1 MTLPSGTRLGP
12 YEITAFIG
20 AGAMGEV
27 YRARDARLGREVA
40 VKVLSHALAGDD
52 ASIARFEREAR
63 AVAALN
69 HPNIIALFDVG
80 REGTTSYVVTEL
92 LDGVTLRERLE
103 AGALSVRRAIDFGRQ
118 IALALASAHE
128 RGIVHRDLKPDNIV
142 VTAGGR
148 IKVLDFGLAHMS
160 PSGAPPAESVETH
173 VGSSP
178 GAVLGTL
185 GYMAPEQA
193 RAQKADHRADLFAL
207 GVILYEMLSGRRAFT
222 RETPADTIAAL
233 LHEEPPPPPA
243 LLEHAAPRLESI
255 VRRCLEKS
263 RDERFQS
270 AGDLAFALAL
280 AESDPDANDAAAA
293 PRSRRVP
300 VLAATVVAGLATAG
314 ALIALALPRG
324 TAEPASLVRFGIE
337 ASMTWSD
344 AASISPDGQHV
355 VYTSGS
361 VSGRR
366 FWIRRLDS
374 LTSLPLADTQ
384 EAVPLFFWSPDGRR
398 LGYRTGNMLIVRD
411 VPDGEKR
418 AIVELSGPPQGVAW
432 NERDQLVIALASGLY
447 TMPASGGEPRL
458 IMRTSPD
465 QEVWRG
471 GMPSF
476 LPGGDRFLFTVL
488 RNGSGEQA
496 LETRVG
502 TLDGRE
508 LATIARGITGAT
520 YADGYLIFGA
530 GSSLYAQPF
539 DPDELKLHGER
550 TQLAQSVSQDWRTGR
565 VIAAVSSTGTLV
577 FRGAPQTD
585 SEFTLVDRA
594 GRRLRTIGAPG
605 PYTNFSLSPDDER
618 IVATRRDV
626 LTGRNSLW
634 LIDTVRGVTSLI
646 TDAHDTND
654 ADDPTWAPDGQ
665 TVAYRFGPSIVMR
678 PANGGTARAVV
689 TAEAYPDDVSPDGR
703 YLLYGQ
709 PIGNGFQQ
717 WAVDLREPGAP
728 PQPLVQGITL
738 ADEARFSPNGRWI
751 AYHANET
758 GTAEVYVMP
767 FPRSAQKWQV
777 SHNGGVQPRW
787 SRDGSELFYLDRDG
801 QLMSVP
807 MPQSDPRR
815 AAAPHVLHRT
825 GLQPSDAID
834 QYAVMAGGF
843 LMRSPRAG
851 ASEESAVQVIVNWK
865 PR

>member
-1 MTLPSGTRLGP
+1 MRLTAGTLLGP
-12 YEITAFIG
+12 YEIAAFIG

-27 YRARDARLGREVA
+27 YRARDGRLGRDVA
-40 VKVLSHALAGDD
+40 VKVLSPALAGDD

-69 HPNIIALFDVG
+69 HPNIIALYDVG

-103 AGALSVRRAIDFGRQ
+103 AGPLPVRKAVDFGCQ

-128 RGIVHRDLKPDNIV
+128 RDIVHRDLKPENIV

-148 IKVLDFGLAHMS
+148 IKVLDFGLAHMA
-160 PSGAPPAESVETH
+160 PGAGRSADTDETH
-173 VGSSP
+173 AGSSP

-222 RETPADTIAAL
+222 RETPADTLAAL
-233 LHEEPPPPPA
+233 LHEEPPPLAAP
-243 LLEHAAPRLESI
+243 LEHAAPRVESI

-270 AGDLAFALAL
+270 ASDLAFALAL
-280 AESDPDANDAAAA
+280 AESDPDANDTAAAR
-293 PRSRRVP
+293 PRGRAP

-314 ALIALALPRG
+314 ALLALALPRD
-324 TAEPASLVRFGIE
+324 TEEPAPLVRFGIP

-374 LTSLPLADTQ
+374 LTSLPLPDTQ

-398 LGYRTGNMLIVRD
+398 LGYRTGNMLIARE

-418 AIVELSGPPQGVAW
+418 VIVELPGPPQGVAW
-432 NERDQLVIALASGLY
+432 NERDQLVIALAGGLY
-447 TMPASGGEPRL
+447 TMPAAGGEPHL

-508 LATIARGITGAT
+508 LATIAHGITGAT
-520 YADGYLIFGA
+520 YTDGYLIFGA

-539 DPDELKLHGER
+539 DPDELKLYGER

-585 SEFTLVDRA
+585 SEFALVDRA
-594 GRRLRTIGAPG
+594 GRRIRSIGAPG
-605 PYTNFSLSPDDER
+605 PYTNFSLSPDEER
-618 IVATRRDV
+618 IVATRRDA
-626 LTGRNSLW
+626 LSGRNSLW

-646 TDAHDTND
+646 TDAQDTND

-665 TVAYRFGPSIVMR
+665 TVAYRYGTSLVMR
-678 PANGGTARAVV
+678 PVNGGASRAVV
-689 TAEAYPDDVSPDGR
+689 NAEAYPDDVSPDGR
-703 YLLYGQ
+703 YLVYGQ
-709 PIGNGFQQ
+709 PVGNGFQQ
-717 WAVDLREPGAP
+717 WAIELRAPGAS

-738 ADEARFSPNGRWI
+738 ADEARFSPNGRWL
-751 AYHANET
+751 AYHSNET
-758 GTAEVYVMP
+758 GTAQVYVMP
-767 FPRSAQKWQV
+767 FPRSEQKWQV

-787 SRDGSELFYLDRDG
+787 SHDGSELFYLDQDG

-807 MPQSDPRR
+807 MPQSDPRQ
-815 AAAPHVLHRT
+815 AGAPHALYRT

-834 QYAVMAGGF
+834 QYAVMTGGF
-843 LMRSPRAG
+843 LIRAPRPG
-851 ASEESAVQVIVNWK
+851 ASEDSAVQVIINWK